1 VFNRALLGKWFWRH
15 VHERKA
21 LWRVVVDSKYGS
33 AWGGC
38 VQMRS
43 MGHMEWGLCKN
54 IKRGWGELSSVTIFE
69 VGTGSKIQFWHG
81 LWCRIKPSSMAFPV
95 LFGISRFKEVAMAD
109 HLELS
114 SASH

>member
-43 MGHMEWGLCKN
+43 TGHMEWGFGRIL
-54 IKRGWGELSSVTIFE
+54 RGVGESFLVSLYLRWVKAPKFNFGMVYSVGSSPQVWLFRL
-69 VGTGSKIQFWHG
+69 VWH
-81 LWCRIKPSSMAFPV
+81 FP
-95 LFGISRFKEVAMAD
+95 F
-109 HLELS
+109 
-114 SASH
+114 